1 MSFDHRGVG
10 HQEPTSLGGSSLC
23 QDLKIIGLVKLLNK
37 AAKRALMPVTFRG
50 SPIQESHAK
59 QLCHQAFVLL
69 MALKYFILEIGN

>member
-1 MSFDHRGVG
+1 
-10 HQEPTSLGGSSLC
+10 
-23 QDLKIIGLVKLLNK
+23 
-37 AAKRALMPVTFRG
+37 MPITFRG